1 MFNQSNEVR
10 DRDIPENGRISFHL
24 FLCWAKH
31 WKKRKQV
38 KWIGIEMLPPSSY
51 QVEEDVED
59 KE

>member
-1 MFNQSNEVR
+1 MFNRSNEVR

-24 FLCWAKH
+24 FLCWPQTLEE
-31 WKKRKQV
+31 KKTS
-38 KWIGIEMLPPSSY
+38 EMNWDWDAPPSSY